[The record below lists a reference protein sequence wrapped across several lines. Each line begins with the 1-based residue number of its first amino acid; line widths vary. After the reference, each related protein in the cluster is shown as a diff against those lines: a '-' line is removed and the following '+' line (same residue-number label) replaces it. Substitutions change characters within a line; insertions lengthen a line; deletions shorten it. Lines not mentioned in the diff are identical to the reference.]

1 MNRLPTIDGL
11 PCPEGHTRPD
21 LARHHILA
29 TDSVKSIVEF
39 SHTLL
44 KDFYPTRLS
53 SVTALRLHV
62 RAHPGCAKYFR
73 SQVRQAPAGVPL
85 FDVPSTR
92 SGVTIPAGL

>member
-11 PCPEGHTRPD
+11 PCPEGRTRPS

-29 TDSVKSIVEF
+29 TDSVKSILEF

-53 SVTALRLHV
+53 SATALRLHV
-62 RAHPGCAKYFR
+62 RAHPGVQNISEVRFR
-73 SQVRQAPAGVPL
+73 KPSRPAV
-85 FDVPSTR
+85 
-92 SGVTIPAGL
+92 I